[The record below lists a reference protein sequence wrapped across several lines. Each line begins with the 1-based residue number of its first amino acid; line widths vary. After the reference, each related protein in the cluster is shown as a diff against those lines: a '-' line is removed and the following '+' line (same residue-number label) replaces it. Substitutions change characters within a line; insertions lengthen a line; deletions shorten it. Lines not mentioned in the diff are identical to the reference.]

1 MWKHPHLHLGDIV
14 GVCSL
19 ESPRS
24 LRSTDEVGR
33 NILLISTHGGI
44 ADLFWGYIVV
54 FLGMRFLAESVSM
67 QARCSPRSR
76 SLNHSAQVAAQLLN
90 AL

>member
-1 MWKHPHLHLGDIV
+1 MNFRVSMHLWIWKHPHLHLKDII

-19 ESPRS
+19 EPSRS
-24 LRSTDEVGR
+24 LSSTDEVGR
-33 NILLISTHGGI
+33 NILLISTHGGT

-67 QARCSPRSR
+67 
-76 SLNHSAQVAAQLLN
+76 
-90 AL
+90 